1 MVRRGL
7 ANQPELRNRRA
18 QIPGKRARSAAFT
31 PLHAPMTRAIHS
43 PQSTRAPKRR
53 KRRAPSGANAR
64 SVEFDFGIRVQSKF
78 AVPHSMN
85 RLSGR
90 RSAPHGLSHEVSRR
104 DGGAPSMALPRQKI
118 SLPLSAPSAPLREKK
133 LPAKKTPD
141 PIHHRT
147 TPPLTPAPWRVC
159 ASGRALSRTAD
170 APTAAQCRGPTTTT
184 PCRRSRDRPHGS
196 TRRCPP
202 RAAP

>member
-18 QIPGKRARSAAFT
+18 QIPGKRARSVAFT
-31 PLHAPMTRAIHS
+31 PLHAPMIRAIHS

-104 DGGAPSMALPRQKI
+104 DGGAPSMPLPRQKI
-118 SLPLSAPSAPLREKK
+118 SLPLSAPSAPLREKPPREK
-133 LPAKKTPD
+133 NARSDSPPHHAPA
-141 PIHHRT
+141 H
-147 TPPLTPAPWRVC
+147 A
-159 ASGRALSRTAD
+159 RALASLRIRASTFANCGCSHSRSMS
-170 APTAAQCRGPTTTT
+170 
-184 PCRRSRDRPHGS
+184 RSDNNHS
-196 TRRCPP
+196 VSS
-202 RAAP
+202 